1 MPFFIDKVGVIWC
14 NACCFVLT
22 GGWCNMVEC
31 MPFCIDGEGSGVTWW
46 NACRFVLTG
55 WEVV

>member
-1 MPFFIDKVGVIWC
+1 
-14 NACCFVLT
+14 
-22 GGWCNMVEC
+22 MVEC
-31 MPFCIDGEGSGVTWW
+31 MRFCIDRVGGGVTWW